1 MNKVAEIIDIALKG
15 VSLAVGIAVVV
26 LPCIGILETDDA
38 VGMLGIGLTC
48 LAITQFSKKD

>member
-15 VSLAVGIAVVV
+15 VSLAMGIAVTV
-26 LPCIGILETDDA
+26 LSCINLETDDA
-38 VGMLGIGLTC
+38 VILLGIGLTC